1 MDLSFW
7 PLKITREKLAGKADK
22 WLGDTDIYN
31 SRILHKLQTN
41 KTTSHSLQPHCCTYV
56 SRIVLIDDEV
66 SKLLSLIEF
75 RNAADSA
82 ESCVQCQGGASE
94 E

>member
-1 MDLSFW
+1 M
-7 PLKITREKLAGKADK
+7 KITREKLAGKADK
-22 WLGDTDIYN
+22 WLGDTDTDN

-41 KTTSHSLQPHCCTYV
+41 KTTSHSLQPHCYTYV

-66 SKLLSLIEF
+66 SKLLPLIGF

-82 ESCVQCQGGASE
+82 ESCVQCQRGISRDFV
-94 E
+94 